1 MRILQFKRYIV
12 HCLNDC
18 GTFPYVKITKK
29 KVSRNQLFCRHFTR
43 MESWGS
49 WATFIIKNREKLEG
63 NKGENTQERA
73 LDVDLLFMEGT
84 FLFTRTPDFV
94 NIIVR

>member
-1 MRILQFKRYIV
+1 
-12 HCLNDC
+12 
-18 GTFPYVKITKK
+18 
-29 KVSRNQLFCRHFTR
+29 

-73 LDVDLLFMEGT
+73 LNIDLLFMENT